1 MRILDSL
8 SSQKSQEDALTLLS
22 SETTRKKSGYNA
34 DSRTMM
40 RSVKQSIIR
49 LSGAS
54 VQAVPDWFLPE
65 YEVQREEQHFAL
77 GSFGKVYHGTWY
89 GQKVVVKCVNA
100 VIGDEMRAF
109 KREARLWFR
118 AQHPNVVRL
127 FGAFHVSQ
135 PCFFVCEEATNGILV
150 DFLQKNKHDNQ
161 ALVWRLLHGAA
172 LGLQFLHEKKIV
184 HGDLKC
190 NQILVTEEKTAKLT
204 DFGFSFALMES
215 KPTTSTGA
223 VRWKAPELLRS
234 ESCSLTFESDVYS
247 FGMCVVEAVSGN
259 VPWGTHLPN
268 DSVIYNLTHGI
279 FMSRPKAF
287 VSDEN
292 WDFVRALCAFEP
304 SERPELPLAI
314 QKLEQFAD
322 AEANMNP

>member
-1 MRILDSL
+1 
-8 SSQKSQEDALTLLS
+8 
-22 SETTRKKSGYNA
+22 
-34 DSRTMM
+34 
-40 RSVKQSIIR
+40 
-49 LSGAS
+49 
-54 VQAVPDWFLPE
+54 
-65 YEVQREEQHFAL
+65 
-77 GSFGKVYHGTWY
+77 
-89 GQKVVVKCVNA
+89 
-100 VIGDEMRAF
+100 
-109 KREARLWFR
+109 
-118 AQHPNVVRL
+118 
-127 FGAFHVSQ
+127 
-135 PCFFVCEEATNGILV
+135 
-150 DFLQKNKHDNQ
+150 

-268 DSVIYNLTHGI
+268 
-279 FMSRPKAF
+279 
-287 VSDEN
+287 
-292 WDFVRALCAFEP
+292 
-304 SERPELPLAI
+304 
-314 QKLEQFAD
+314 
-322 AEANMNP
+322 